1 VTHFSIIIHSTVEPA
16 TIVARW
22 TIVYVKPSMG
32 SSQKYM
38 IKLYA
43 IYHLLK
49 RIGKCKH
56 PIINPVNMKI
66 KDYHIFGQSYKTLYG
81 ICCLSVFTKPIW

>member
-1 VTHFSIIIHSTVEPA
+1 M
-16 TIVARW
+16 
-22 TIVYVKPSMG
+22 YVKPSMG

-81 ICCLSVFTKPIW
+81 ICCLYLQSQFDNYKLYNIIIYIYLFIYYRTQTLVD